1 MKLKKLQHQ
10 LFLLS
15 YTFLLLL
22 SGFNV
27 RSLAETSTFRPPS
40 DGAPGRRE
48 DAGSRPG
55 CPAPIGSFSA
65 LIPATNFGKTAT
77 EKPTFWLYIPYPSGS
92 VELILEDE
100 ISKEQIYK
108 TTFQANKG
116 PGIINYRLPE
126 TAPSLEIGK
135 KYRWR
140 FFFFCNAANQA
151 DFLSVNGVIVRDTL
165 PSEVQSQLENVSSP
179 LDRANL
185 YGTHGFWYDMVT
197 ELATLHRTQ
206 PNDPEI
212 ATTWTNLLEH
222 PTVRLKEMLSVPV
235 VSCCTVD

>member
-1 MKLKKLQHQ
+1 MNQKKLQHQ
-10 LFLLS
+10 LFILA
-15 YTFLLLL
+15 YTFLSLL
-22 SGFNV
+22 SGFKV
-27 RSLAETSTFRPPS
+27 PSLAEASTFKPPS

-55 CPAPIGSFSA
+55 CPAPTGSFSA

-77 EKPTFWLYIPYPSGS
+77 EKPTFWLYTPYPSGS

-108 TTFQANKG
+108 TTFQANNG

-165 PSEVQSQLENVSSP
+165 PSEVQSQLENATSP
-179 LDRANL
+179 LERADL
-185 YGTHGFWYDMVT
+185 YGANGFWYEMVN
-197 ELATLHRTQ
+197 ELATLQRTS
-206 PNDPEI
+206 NNPEI
-212 ATTWTNLLEH
+212 TTAWTNLLQH
-222 PTVRLKEMLSVPV
+222 PTVRLEKMLSVSV

>member
-10 LFLLS
+10 LLILTN
-15 YTFLLLL
+15 TFLLLL
-22 SGFNV
+22 FSFNV
-27 RSLAETSTFRPPS
+27 RSLAEASTFKPPS

-55 CPAPIGSFSA
+55 CPAPTGSFSA
-65 LIPATNFGKTAT
+65 LIPATNFGKTAA
-77 EKPTFWLYIPYPSGS
+77 ENPTFWLYSPYPSGS
-92 VELILEDE
+92 VEFILEDE
-100 ISKEQIYK
+100 ISKEQVYK
-108 TTFQANKG
+108 TTFQANNG

-165 PSEVQSQLENVSSP
+165 PPEIQNKLENASP
-179 LDRANL
+179 IERANL
-185 YGTHGFWYDMVT
+185 YGANGFWYEMVT
-197 ELATLHRTQ
+197 ELATLHSTQ
-206 PNDPEI
+206 SNNPEI
-212 ATTWTNLLEH
+212 ATAWTDLLQH
-222 PTVRLKEMLSVPV
+222 PTVRLEKMLSVPV